1 MKEGVRKEVLKL
13 LEARMTY
20 PILDSAWVSWVQV
33 DLKKG
38 GMTIVKNEKNELIR
52 TTTMTGWRMYI
63 DYKNLNK
70 ATRMD
75 HFPLPFMD

>member
-1 MKEGVRKEVLKL
+1 M
-13 LEARMTY
+13 
-20 PILDSAWVSWVQV
+20 